1 MPMTYYSV
9 LNKSPLAV
17 ISLLYPMNGTQIHGH
32 LVKAGIVQ
40 ILVLGMS
47 TGLGSMYKD
56 LAFLLPSSQRPA
68 PLASIPL
75 SIPGF
80 TNRHRA

>member
-47 TGLGSMYKD
+47 TGLGAMGIIIMVLSTKTWLFFYPPRRGQLPW
-56 LAFLLPSSQRPA
+56 LAFP
-68 PLASIPL
+68 
-75 SIPGF
+75 
-80 TNRHRA
+80 

>member
-47 TGLGSMYKD
+47 TGLGSMGIIIMVLSTKTWLFFYPPRRGRLPW
-56 LAFLLPSSQRPA
+56 LAFL
-68 PLASIPL
+68 
-75 SIPGF
+75 
-80 TNRHRA
+80 

>member
-47 TGLGSMYKD
+47 TGLGSMGIIILVLSTKTWLFFYPPRRGQLPW
-56 LAFLLPSSQRPA
+56 LAFP
-68 PLASIPL
+68 
-75 SIPGF
+75 
-80 TNRHRA
+80 